1 MDKDSFFTTLK
12 KFSEAFG
19 VAGYEDDIRSIV
31 IDYLKDYAD
40 EVRVD
45 SLGSV
50 IFRKIG
56 SDKGHRLMI
65 AAHMDEIGLM
75 VSHISKSGFIY
86 FRPVGGWN
94 ALILPGQRVLIKSR
108 DGSIH
113 RGVVGHTPPH
123 ILKAEEAKKVPDIDK
138 LYIDI
143 GAKSDEEVSKWGIE
157 IGSPIVIERSVERLA
172 LNDVVT
178 GKAFDDRVGLSVL
191 AHVLMEV
198 DNPPVDFY
206 AVATVQEE
214 VGLKGARTSAFSIS
228 PHVALALDVTIAAD
242 LPGVSEQDQ
251 MSKVGKGPS
260 ITVMDGRS
268 GSGIIANPH
277 IKRKLVDIAERHN
290 IPYQLEVLSGG
301 TTDASIIALNK
312 EGVPTGV
319 VSIPTRYI
327 HSPVELLS
335 LDDCINTVELVTHFV
350 NEADPKWVDDIRSK
364 VIKHL

>member
-1 MDKDSFFTTLK
+1 MSKDSFFTTLK
-12 KFSEAFG
+12 KFAESFG
-19 VAGYEDDIRSIV
+19 VAGFEDNIRNTV
-31 IDYLKDYAD
+31 IEVLKDYAD

-45 SLGSV
+45 SLGNI
-50 IFRKIG
+50 IFKKSGKDG
-56 SDKGHRLMI
+56 SHRLMI

-75 VSHISKSGFIY
+75 VSHISKNGFIY

-94 ALILPGQRVLIKSR
+94 ALILPGQRVLIKAR
-108 DGSIH
+108 DGSVY
-113 RGVVGHTPPH
+113 RGVVGHIPPH
-123 ILKAEEAKKVPDIDK
+123 ILKPDEAKKVPEIDK

-143 GAKSDEEVSKWGIE
+143 GAKSADEVSNLGIE
-157 IGSPIVIERSVERLA
+157 VGSPIVIERSVERLA
-172 LNDVVT
+172 LNDIVT
-178 GKAFDDRVGLSVL
+178 GKAFDDRVGLAVL

-198 DNPPVDFY
+198 DEPPVDFY

-228 PHVALALDVTIAAD
+228 PDVALALDVTIAAD

-251 MSKVGKGPS
+251 LSKVGKGPS

-277 IKRKLVDIAERHN
+277 IKRKLIDIAERLE

-312 EGVPTGV
+312 EGVPAGV

-335 LDDCINTVELVTHFV
+335 LDDCVNAVKLVTHFV
-350 NEADPKWVDDIRSK
+350 MEADPEWIDNIRFK
-364 VIKHL
+364 VIK